1 MSSGT
6 TTNQKKRDAAW
17 KWTKPIPGDSNYFL
31 CGFCDQKNSGGIFR
45 FKQHLVGSHVGIKEC
60 PKVPPNVKN
69 CVVDSLNL
77 DFI

>member
-1 MSSGT
+1 
-6 TTNQKKRDAAW
+6 
-17 KWTKPIPGDSNYFL
+17 
-31 CGFCDQKNSGGIFR
+31 
-45 FKQHLVGSHVGIKEC
+45 LVGSHVGIKEC